1 MATRTISTRVA
12 VQGESQYRAAI
23 TGINAELRNMQS
35 ALKMTESQYKNNATS
50 TEALTAKS
58 KALNDLLAT
67 QKSKVAALEEGLK
80 NAQKAE
86 QEYAQKKEELTKK
99 IEENRK
105 ALEELKK
112 QAGDTS
118 DEQKKLTEENERL
131 NKELEEN
138 ESKLTAAKKAVNDW
152 QTDLNKAKTAV
163 NETEDAIEK
172 NSDALDENKQKMD
185 GNSDAINN
193 LAQVLAA
200 TQVWQS
206 VQKIADALMECVDA
220 SIEFESA
227 MAGVA
232 KTTDLSDA
240 QLATM
245 SDQIKEL
252 STEIPITTTEL
263 AGIVEAAG
271 QLGIGE
277 ENLLSFATVMANL
290 GVATNLTSEEAATML
305 ARFANV
311 TGMSPELYENLG
323 SVIVALGNSYA
334 TTESEIVS
342 MAQRLAAAGEISG
355 LTEPEI
361 MALATA
367 MSSVGIEAEAGGTAM
382 TQTLTAMEKAVA
394 GGGEDLA
401 KFAEISGMSAEEF
414 AAAWENA
421 PITAVEAFIEG
432 LGNLDEKGENATLV
446 LDELGL
452 TGVRQGN
459 MLKSLA
465 SASGLLSSTINTA
478 NTAWAENNALTKE
491 ASTRYATTESK
502 ITMYKNSVN
511 NLKIAI
517 GDQLT
522 PALSKLASTGTDVVK
537 WATDF
542 VEANEWLGPAL
553 TAVVTALGLYA
564 GALAGLGIAQK
575 LIPIIKALNS
585 TLMTSPY
592 GAIAVAIIGVV
603 SALSALAVASADA
616 TKEADELNDAVE
628 DSNKAFEESKQKFED
643 TNLEI
648 EATYK
653 VIGDYI
659 DRLDELN
666 GQTSL
671 TKEEQAEYNT
681 IVNRLKE
688 LLPNVNIQMDET
700 TGRLITTT
708 AELRA
713 GAQAW
718 KEYAQE
724 QAFSSI
730 IAEQQAA
737 LIDTQVSLEKARIE
751 LTKYQETATQGTY
764 DYIAALEEEKAA
776 RLAYAEAYA
785 ESGGKETEALE
796 QARQKAEEAAEK
808 IGEVVS
814 QLSAS
819 EVEAGDAMF
828 ALQES
833 IDEASASIEEQAA
846 QLEETQAMVDSYKG
860 SLDSAAESSQ
870 EMADNVSEASDTL
883 STMGE
888 GAEEGLSQ
896 VPEAAA
902 TAMSE
907 TKEEIDEAKPEITA
921 SVTDIGTQA
930 AEGYQGQISTM
941 EDTTTQVMS
950 DVNQTV
956 SGYTSTAYN
965 SGYGVGA
972 AISQGAAVGVRAY
985 AAQVAA
991 EAAAMVANAIA
1002 AAKAAAASASP
1013 SKKMITLGKDLD
1025 RGLII
1030 GIQEL
1035 EDQVVK
1041 KMHDTMSEIVDVQV
1055 EVPNIP
1061 DKTASILEAIGSA
1074 STPDNRLLTE
1084 IEKLVS
1090 AKNSAASVNVT
1101 QNIYAD
1107 ETSYAGQQREAKR
1120 NFRQIARELNR

>member
-50 TEALTAKS
+50 TEALTAKG
-58 KALNDLLAT
+58 KALNDLLAI
-67 QKSKVAALEEGLK
+67 QKSKVAALKEGLE

-99 IEENRK
+99 IEENKK
-105 ALEELKK
+105 ALEELAN

-118 DEQKKLTEENERL
+118 EEQKRLKEENERL
-131 NKELEEN
+131 NEELEKN
-138 ESKLTAAKKAVNDW
+138 ESSLNGAKKAVNDW

-172 NSDALDENKQKMD
+172 NSDALDKNSDKMD

-200 TQVWQS
+200 SKVWEQ

-232 KTTDLSDA
+232 KTTDLSDSELSA
-240 QLATM
+240 M
-245 SDQIKEL
+245 SEQIKEL

-311 TGMSPELYENLG
+311 TGMSPDMYENLG
-323 SVIVALGNSYA
+323 STIVALGNSYA

-432 LGNLDEKGENATLV
+432 LGNLDEKGESATLV

-465 SASGLLSSTINTA
+465 SASGLLNSTINTA

-502 ITMYKNSVN
+502 VTMYKNAVN

-522 PALSKLASTGTDVVK
+522 PALSKLAEKGTDVVK

-542 VEANEWLGPAL
+542 VEANEWLGPAI

-575 LIPIIKALNS
+575 IIPLIKSLNS
-585 TLMTSPY
+585 TLLSNPA
-592 GAIAVAIIGVV
+592 GIIAVAIIGLV

-616 TKEADELNDAVE
+616 TKEADELNDAV
-628 DSNKAFEESKQKFED
+628 DNSNKAFEESKQKFED

-648 EATYK
+648 DATAK
-653 VIGDYI
+653 VIENYI
-659 DRLDELN
+659 GRLDELN
-666 GQTSL
+666 GKTSL
-671 TKEEQAEYNT
+671 TKEEQDEYNT
-681 IVNRLKE
+681 IVGRLQE
-688 LLPNVNIQMDET
+688 LLPNVDLAIEGT
-700 TGRLITTT
+700 TGKLAITTE
-708 AELRA
+708 ELRQ
-713 GAQAW
+713 GATEW
-718 KEYAQE
+718 ENYARS
-724 QAFSSI
+724 AALSSI
-730 IAEQQAA
+730 LAEQQAA
-737 LIDTQVSLEKARIE
+737 LIETQVSIEKANIQ
-751 LTKYQETATQGTY
+751 LAQYNETATQGTL
-764 DYIAALEEEKAA
+764 DAVAALEEERAA
-776 RLAYAEAYA
+776 HQAVIEARGKGAEAFA
-785 ESGGKETEALE
+785 EATAAEAEAFEKRNAIFDTLSADEQEQALKINSLKQALE
-796 QARQKAEEAAEK
+796 ESKATA
-808 IGEVVS
+808 
-814 QLSAS
+814 
-819 EVEAGDAMF
+819 
-828 ALQES
+828 
-833 IDEASASIEEQAA
+833 EEQAA
-846 QLEETQAMVDSYKG
+846 QLEETQAMVDEFKG
-860 SLDSAAESSQ
+860 SIDAAAESTQ
-870 EMADNVSEASDTL
+870 EMADNTKETNETL

-888 GAEEGLSQ
+888 GSTESCEQIPQAM
-896 VPEAAA
+896 A
-902 TAMSE
+902 TAMAE
-907 TKEEIDEAKPEITA
+907 TKEEVDAAKPEIEA

-930 AEGYQGQISTM
+930 AAGYQEQLSPM
-941 EDTTTQVMS
+941 VDTTTQVMS

-972 AISQGAAVGVRAY
+972 AIAQGAAVGVRAY

-991 EAAAMVANAIA
+991 EAAAMVSAAIA

-1013 SKKMITLGKDLD
+1013 SKKMIALGKDLD

-1035 EDQVVK
+1035 EDQVVQ

>member
-23 TGINAELRNMQS
+23 KGINGELQSMQS
-35 ALKMTESQYKNNATS
+35 ALKLTESKYKNNATS
-50 TEALTAKS
+50 TEALTAKN
-58 KALNDLLAT
+58 KDLNSILEKL
-67 QKSKVAALEEGLK
+67 KSKVTTLQSAVE

-86 QEYAQKKEELTKK
+86 QKWTQKKEELTKK
-99 IEENRK
+99 IEENKK
-105 ALEELKK
+105 ALEELEK
-112 QAGDTS
+112 QSGDTS

-131 NKELEEN
+131 NKELEKC
-138 ESKLTAAKKAVNDW
+138 ESKLLTAKDTVNKW
-152 QTDLNKAKTAV
+152 QTQLNKAKTAV

-502 ITMYKNSVN
+502 ITMFKNSVN

-522 PALSKLASTGTDVVK
+522 PALSNLASTGTDVVK

-592 GAIAVAIIGVV
+592 GVVAVAIIGVV

-628 DSNKAFEESKQKFED
+628 NSNKAFEESQQKFED
-643 TNLEI
+643 TSLEI

-688 LLPNVNIQMDET
+688 LLPNVDIAVDST
-700 TGRLITTT
+700 TGKLKTTT
-708 AELRA
+708 EELRV
-713 GAQAW
+713 GAEAW
-718 KEYAQE
+718 KNYAQE
-724 QAFSSI
+724 TAFATILS
-730 IAEQQAA
+730 EQQAA
-737 LIDTQVSLEKARIE
+737 LVDTQVSLEKARIE
-751 LTKYQETATQGTY
+751 LAQYNETATSG
-764 DYIAALEEEKAA
+764 INAFVAAVEEERAA
-776 RLAYAEAYA
+776 HQAVIEARGQGAEAFA
-785 ESGGKETEALE
+785 EAT
-796 QARQKAEEAAEK
+796 AAEAEAFEKRNAIYDSLSESEADQATK
-808 IGEVVS
+808 I
-814 QLSAS
+814 L
-819 EVEAGDAMF
+819 
-828 ALQES
+828 ALKDS
-833 IDEASASIEEQAA
+833 IAENEGALEEQAA
-846 QLEETQAMVDSYKG
+846 QLEKTQAMVDSYKE
-860 SLDSAAESSQ
+860 SLDAAAESSQ
-870 EMADNVSEASDTL
+870 ETADNVKEANETV
-883 STMGE
+883 STFGE
-888 GAEEGLSQ
+888 GAEEGCSQ
-896 VPEAAA
+896 IPEAMSTA
-902 TAMSE
+902 TSE
-907 TKEEIDEAKPEITA
+907 TKEIADAAKPEITA

-930 AEGYQGQISTM
+930 AEGYQGEVNTM
-941 EDTTTQVMS
+941 VDTTTQVMS

-1084 IEKLVS
+1084 IEKLVN
-1090 AKNSAASVNVT
+1090 AKNGAASVNVT

>member
-12 VQGESQYRAAI
+12 VEGESQYRAAI

-35 ALKMTESQYKNNATS
+35 ALKLTESQYKSNETS
-50 TEALTAKS
+50 TEALTAKG

-67 QKSKVAALEEGLK
+67 QKSKVAALEAGLK

-86 QEYAQKKEELTKK
+86 QEYAQKKEELTQK
-99 IEENRK
+99 IEENAK
-105 ALEELKK
+105 ALEELSN
-112 QAGDTS
+112 QSGDTTE
-118 DEQKKLTEENERL
+118 EQKRLTEENERL
-131 NKELEEN
+131 SEELEEN
-138 ESKLTAAKKAVNDW
+138 ESKLTAAKKAVNSW
-152 QTDLNKAKTAV
+152 RTDLNKAKTAV
-163 NETEDAIEK
+163 NKTEDAIEK

-220 SIEFESA
+220 SVEFESA

-232 KTTDLSDA
+232 KTTDLSDK

-245 SDQIKEL
+245 SYQIKEL

-263 AGIVEAAG
+263 AGIVETAG
-271 QLGIGE
+271 QLGIE
-277 ENLLSFATVMANL
+277 KDNLVSFATVMANL

-311 TGMSPELYENLG
+311 TGMAPELYENLG

-334 TTESEIVS
+334 TTESEIVT
-342 MAQRLAAAGEISG
+342 MGQRLAAAGELAG

-382 TQTLTAMEKAVA
+382 TQTLTAMEEAVA
-394 GGGEDLA
+394 KGGESLA
-401 KFAEISGMSAEEF
+401 QFAEISGMSSEQF
-414 AAAWENA
+414 GSAWESS
-421 PITAVEAFIEG
+421 PITAIQAFIEG
-432 LGNLDEKGENATLV
+432 LGELDEKGESTTLI
-446 LDELGL
+446 LEEMGL
-452 TGVRQGN
+452 SGIRQSN

-465 SASGLLSSTINTA
+465 SASGLLSNTINTA

-502 ITMYKNSVN
+502 ITMFKNSVN

-522 PALSKLASTGTDVVK
+522 PALSNLASTGTDVVK

-564 GALAGLGIAQK
+564 GALAGLDIAQK
-575 LIPIIKALNS
+575 LIPIIKALNTALLGNPAS
-585 TLMTSPY
+585 
-592 GAIAVAIIGVV
+592 AIVVEIIALV
-603 SALSALAVASADA
+603 SVLSALAVAQADV
-616 TKEADELNDAVE
+616 TKEANELNNAVE
-628 DSNKAFEESKQKFED
+628 DSNKAFEESKQNFED

-648 EATYK
+648 EATSA
-653 VIGDYI
+653 VIDNYI
-659 DRLDELN
+659 DRLEELN
-666 GQTSL
+666 EKTTL
-671 TKEEQAEYNT
+671 TKEEQEEYNS
-681 IVNRLKE
+681 IVSSLQE
-688 LLPNVNIQMDET
+688 LLPDVNIQMDET
-700 TGRLITTT
+700 TGKLQTTT
-708 AELRA
+708 EELRL

-737 LIDTQVSLEKARIE
+737 LVETQVSLEKARIE
-751 LTKYQETATQGTY
+751 LEKYQETATQGTH
-764 DYIAALEEEKAA
+764 DYIAVLEEEKAA
-776 RLAYAEAYA
+776 REAYAEAYA

-796 QARQKAEEAAEK
+796 EARQKAEEAAQK
-808 IGEVVS
+808 VGEVMS
-814 QLSAS
+814 QLTDS
-819 EVEAGDAMF
+819 EIEAGEAMF

-833 IDEASASIEEQAA
+833 IDEASTSIEEQAA
-846 QLEETQAMVDSYKG
+846 QLEETQAMVDAYKG
-860 SLDSAAESSQ
+860 SLDGAAETSQ
-870 EMADNVSEASDTL
+870 EMADSLGEASDTL
-883 STMGE
+883 STFGD
-888 GAEEGLSQ
+888 GAAESISQ
-896 VPEAAA
+896 VPEATA
-902 TAMSE
+902 TAMAE
-907 TKEEIDEAKPEITA
+907 TKGEIDNAKPEITA

-930 AEGYQGQISTM
+930 ATGYQEQLTAM
-941 EDTTTQVMS
+941 VDTTTQVLS
-950 DVNQTV
+950 DVNQAV
-956 SGYTSTAYN
+956 SGYSTTAYN
-965 SGYGVGA
+965 SGYSVGA
-972 AISQGAAVGVRAY
+972 SIAQGAAVGVRAY

-991 EAAAMVANAIA
+991 EAAQMVTNAMN
-1002 AAKAAAASASP
+1002 AAKAAAASNSP

-1035 EDQVVK
+1035 EDDVVQ
-1041 KMHDTMSEIVDVQV
+1041 KMHDTMSEIVNVQV

-1061 DKTASILEAIGSA
+1061 DKTTSILNAIGSA

-1084 IEKLVS
+1084 IEKLVN
-1090 AKNSAASVNVT
+1090 AKNSVASVNVT